1 LIYKI
6 NNKMKIV
13 TQDINRIKIQKEF
26 AWLVTIV
33 LMIAGLPILKNAIVS
48 VLVKLYEMVIQRG
61 Y

>member
-1 LIYKI
+1 
-6 NNKMKIV
+6 MKIV